1 MRKRNE
7 YQDRVAVDS
16 VMDLV
21 VGWQQLEEL
30 KHTGG
35 TSAGAS
41 LVPSGGPSVVRSG
54 GSASGSRAPS
64 SWQLTQS
71 WRGCGVCCLEY
82 ALLHSL

>member
-64 SWQLTQS
+64 SWRRRLATDAE
-71 WRGCGVCCLEY
+71 LERMWSV
-82 ALLHSL
+82 LS